1 MQTTPGQHPHITRGI
16 VLATIAT
23 ACFASLD
30 TTSQFVGKAVPVF
43 MAVWLRF
50 TVQTLMT
57 LALLWPQKRA
67 SLFKTRA
74 PGWQALRG
82 VLMVTSGVVAFIA
95 LRHVPVGEFTAILM
109 LTPLVITLMASFLL
123 QERVSALAWLL
134 VAGGMA
140 GALIVV
146 RPKDGELHLGLI
158 LPLLLV
164 IINAAYQVVTS
175 KMVRTEDAGTMHFYT
190 GMTGLVLGTALLPWT
205 WEPLPEPRLWLLV
218 GMLGVFGSLGHYL
231 LIRAYHF
238 APVSR
243 VTPFLYAQIAFAT
256 LLGALVFGYV
266 PDAWTWGGIGL
277 IVTCAWIGTRT
288 K

>member
-1 MQTTPGQHPHITRGI
+1 MDHPHLTRGI
-16 VLATIAT
+16 LLATLAT

-57 LALLWPQKRA
+57 VVLLWPQKR
-67 SLFKTRA
+67 SRLFKTQA

-82 VLMVTSGVVAFIA
+82 TLMVTSGVVAFIS
-95 LRHVPVGEFTAILM
+95 LRHVPVGEFTAVLM
-109 LTPLVITLMASFLL
+109 LTPLVITLLASFLL
-123 QERVSALAWLL
+123 REKVSALAWLL
-134 VAGGMA
+134 VAGGML

-146 RPKDGELHLGLI
+146 YPKDGELHLGLL

-164 IINAAYQVVTS
+164 LVNAAYQVVTS
-175 KMVRTEDAGTMHFYT
+175 KMVRTEDPGTMHFYT
-190 GMTGLVLGTALLPWT
+190 GLTGLTLGTVLLPWT
-205 WEPLPEPRLWLLV
+205 WEPLAEPRLWFLV
-218 GMLGVFGSLGHYL
+218 GLLGVFGSLGHYL
-231 LIRAYHF
+231 LIRAYGF
-238 APVSR
+238 APASK

-256 LLGALVFGYV
+256 LLGALVFGYI
-266 PDAWTWGGIGL
+266 PDAWTWGGIAL
-277 IVTCAWIGTRT
+277 IVVCAWLGTRT